1 MRVDV
6 YVPLVISAVLGVLM
20 PALVRALRPATSA
33 RLLLA
38 AGVVAALTSAFTL
51 GVLAFT
57 LIGQIPLV
65 ADAGGW
71 SARSLRAHDPVAA
84 VTATVAGLALTGTA
98 ALLVRT
104 CVRLTG
110 ALGRA
115 GRACR
120 GMSGEPGGLVVIDDP
135 RPSAYAVPAGTL
147 RIGRVVVSSGMLR
160 ALSAA
165 ERRALLAHEG
175 AHLRH
180 RHHLYRMAASA
191 VASLNPL
198 LTGLPAAI
206 EYATERWADELAA
219 DHVGDRRVVARAV
232 ARAALS
238 GSPAESAPPKRAPR
252 RKPPPARGGDPTSIV
267 QRQHAARET
276 EHGSV
281 ENSAARSA
289 STTGFGDRDVARR
302 VAALLTGP
310 PERRRLPAAVLC
322 ALLALSVLTA
332 RETLGDVDQLFDR
345 SAHPPVAHVV
355 HQQKGRTASD

>member
-1 MRVDV
+1 MRLDV
-6 YVPLVISAVLGVLM
+6 YVPLVISAVLGGLTHVL
-20 PALVRALRPATSA
+20 VHALRPATAA
-33 RLLLA
+33 RLLLS
-38 AGVVAALTSAFTL
+38 AGVVAAVTSAFAL

-84 VTATVAGLALTGTA
+84 VTATAAGLALTGAA
-98 ALLVRT
+98 ALLART

-110 ALGRA
+110 ALTRA

-165 ERRALLAHEG
+165 ERRALLAHET

-198 LTGLPAAI
+198 LAGLPAAI

-219 DHVGDRRVVARAV
+219 EHVGDRRLVARAV

-238 GSPAESAPPKRAPR
+238 RPSSAT
-252 RKPPPARGGDPTSIV
+252 PARPGGDPTYIV
-267 QRQHAARET
+267 QRPLATWAT
-276 EHGSV
+276 ERDSV
-281 ENSAARSA
+281 ENSTVGSP
-289 STTGFGDRDVARR
+289 TGFGDRDAARR
-302 VAALLTGP
+302 VAALLAGP
-310 PERRRLPAAVLC
+310 PARRRLPAAVLC

-332 RETLGDVDQLFDR
+332 RETLGDADQLFHR
-345 SAHPPVAHVV
+345 SAHPSVAHVV
-355 HQQKGRTASD
+355 HHQKGRTASD